1 MNNTIEVINNDFN
14 DINDLLINDNHII
27 RRYYQMYLNGDYGEE
42 VFNYNNNLWANCKT
56 ERNKRA
62 FVINTFVKF
71 NCLDYD
77 LSEYQ
82 VRKFIINKFKDKLEE
97 FNQVLI
103 KDAEEVYN
111 QLDN

>member
-1 MNNTIEVINNDFN
+1 MNTNTIEVINNDFN
-14 DINDLLINDNHII
+14 DVDNLLANDNHII
-27 RRYYQMYLNGDYGEE
+27 RKYYQMYLNGDYGEE
-42 VFNYNNNLWANCKT
+42 VFNYNNNLWASCKT

-62 FVINTFVKF
+62 FVIHTFTQF

-82 VRKFIINKFKDKLEE
+82 VRKFIISKLGNKIED
-97 FNQVLI
+97 FNKALI

-111 QLDN
+111 Q

>member
-27 RRYYQMYLNGDYGEE
+27 RKYYQMYLNGDYGEE

-82 VRKFIINKFKDKLEE
+82 VRKFIISKFKDKLEE

>member
-1 MNNTIEVINNDFN
+1 
-14 DINDLLINDNHII
+14 
-27 RRYYQMYLNGDYGEE
+27 MYLNGDYGEE

-97 FNQVLI
+97 FNHALI
-103 KDAEEVYN
+103 KDAEEDDVADSLDSLKKN
-111 QLDN
+111 QARLSKFAEWNY